1 AGLSELA
8 DAQET
13 RQAVAGKQERQ
24 RRGGGD
30 DDVGLHP
37 AAQPVDDRRH
47 GSGGRDGLIEHLPSH
62 GRTAVQIGHPQDP
75 LPVDAG
81 VPGAAAAHIDAATA
95 PTDFGAEEPVPV
107 RVRVVRMRGDRD
119 DLMAGGTQVVV
130 EDPPAPLRGA
140 DLRIV
145 VVAEQD
151 DSHAWTT
158 SAELRLRT
166 HSGRSAYRANNTA
179 QKTWEG

>member
-1 AGLSELA
+1 
-8 DAQET
+8 DI
-13 RQAVAGKQERQ
+13 
-24 RRGGGD
+24 
-30 DDVGLHP
+30 GLHP
-37 AAQPVDDRRH
+37 AAQPVDDCRH
-47 GSGGRDGLIEHLPSH
+47 GSGGRDGLVEHLPGH
-62 GRTAVQIGHPQDP
+62 GRTAVQIGHTQDP
-75 LPVDAG
+75 LPIDAG
-81 VPGAAAAHIDAATA
+81 VPGAAEAHIDAAAA

-107 RVRVVRMRGDRD
+107 RVRIVRVRGDRD
-119 DLMAGGTQVVV
+119 DLMTGGTQVVD

-166 HSGRSAYRANNTA
+166 HSGRRAYRASRTA
-179 QKTWEG
+179 QKT

>member
-1 AGLSELA
+1 G

-13 RQAVAGKQERQ
+13 RQGVPGEQERQ
-24 RRGGGD
+24 RRGRRD

-37 AAQPVDDRRH
+37 AAQSVDDCRH
-47 GSGGRDGLIEHLPSH
+47 GSGGRDGLIEHLPGH
-62 GRTAVQIGHPQDP
+62 GRTAVQIGYAQDP
-75 LPVDAG
+75 LPIDAG
-81 VPGAAAAHIDAATA
+81 VPGTTEAHVDAAAA

-107 RVRVVRMRGDRD
+107 RVRVVRVRSNRD
-119 DLMAGGTQVVV
+119 DLMTDSAQVVD
-130 EDPPAPLRGA
+130 EDPPSPLRGA

-158 SAELRLRT
+158 SAELRLRS
-166 HSGRSAYRANNTA
+166 HSGKRAYRASSTA
-179 QKTWEG
+179 QKTWDG